1 MTILVLGGTGA
12 MGKHLVNL
20 LAADE
25 NTVYVTTRKERSSS
39 GNIHYIKGDAHD
51 MNFLQSLLN
60 KRFDCIVDFMVYTTV
75 EFSHRVKQLLS
86 CCGQYIYLS
95 SSRVYA
101 DSKNPITEDSP
112 RLLDVSTDESY
123 LTTDEYAL
131 TKARQENL
139 LFDSNHTNFTII
151 RPYITYSE
159 NRLQLGVLEKESW
172 LSRALRGKTV
182 VFSQDIAAHNTTM
195 TYGLNVAEGIKAL
208 IGNEH
213 ALREV
218 FHITQSEFCMWRD
231 VWNIYKTVIEA
242 YTEKE
247 IKICL
252 VDLSSF
258 ESLHGGIYQIRYDR
272 LYDRVFDN
280 SKISRFVD
288 TERFLKPKDGL
299 KKCLESFLAENG
311 SFLYTS
317 AGFDGRADRLTGEFS
332 FTGICGIKNKL
343 KYLIRRAGV

>member
-20 LAADE
+20 LAADKH
-25 NTVYVTTRKERSSS
+25 TVYVTTRKERSSS
-39 GNIHYIKGDAHD
+39 GNIHYVKGDAHD
-51 MNFLQSLLN
+51 MNFLQSLFD
-60 KRFDCIVDFMVYTTV
+60 KRFECIVDFMVYTTV
-75 EFSHRVKQLLS
+75 EFSHRIKQLLS
-86 CCGQYIYLS
+86 CSGQYVYLS

-112 RLLDVSTDESY
+112 RLLDVSTDKQF
-123 LTTDEYAL
+123 LLTDEYPLA
-131 TKARQENL
+131 KARQENL
-139 LFDSNHTNFTII
+139 LFDSKHTNFTII

-159 NRLQLGVLEKESW
+159 NRLQLGVLEKEDW

-182 VFSQDIAAHNTTM
+182 VFSQDIAAHKTTM

-213 ALREV
+213 ALRET
-218 FHITQSEFCMWRD
+218 FHITQSESCMWCD
-231 VWNIYKTVIEA
+231 VWNIYKTVIEK
-242 YTEKE
+242 YIGKE
-247 IKICL
+247 AKIHL
-252 VDLSSF
+252 LNLNTF
-258 ESLHGGIYQIRYDR
+258 EPFYNDVYPIRYDR

-288 TERFLKPKDGL
+288 TEKFLKPKDGL

-343 KYLIRRAGV
+343 KYLIRRTGI